1 MSNQKT
7 VSKVEGKDLILERVF
22 EAPRDL
28 VFQAFTQDEHLAN
41 WWGPEGWTTTN
52 YQTDVRPDGVWHYC
66 MRSEDGEESW
76 NKAIYHEIT
85 EPEKLVYTDVF
96 SDKEGNTLKNM
107 PQVLVTLHFEEL
119 NGKTKLISRTQF
131 PTEEQLK
138 QVLDMGVID
147 GMISTWNCLE
157 DYLENT
163 Q

>member
-22 EAPRDL
+22 DAPREL
-28 VFQAFTQDEHLAN
+28 VFKVFTQSDHLAN

-52 YQTDVRPDGVWHYC
+52 YQMDVRPDGVWHYC

-76 NKAIYHEIT
+76 NKAIYQEIL

-96 SDKEGNTLKNM
+96 SDEEGSTLENM
-107 PQVLVTLHFEEL
+107 PQVLVTLYFEEHG
-119 NGKTKLISRTQF
+119 GKTKVISRAQF
-131 PTEEQLK
+131 PSEEQLN
-138 QVLDMGVID
+138 QVLDMGIID
-147 GMISTWNCLE
+147 GMISTWDCLE
-157 DYLENT
+157 DYLKVT